1 MAKRW
6 QKILVAAIV
15 ILVAVVAVIL
25 WQGGLAR
32 GGDDVV
38 LDTGKSVFTREHIL
52 ARIDLTCRKY
62 GMTSDEL
69 YEDPGFWNQMVNDIV
84 FEYAGAEIAREY
96 AAELGFEDLTSEQRE
111 EGENY
116 AEQFYEQIA
125 TGDMDRTETLA
136 SVGFTEESL
145 LVYGQN
151 QVYEAMLKD
160 LWAQSIELSQDAT
173 EAEYQKMVNYSQK
186 MKQEIE
192 HSVEEGKMK
201 IDLSSLLQST
211 VN

>member
-15 ILVAVVAVIL
+15 ILVAVVAVVL

>member
-15 ILVAVVAVIL
+15 ILVAVVAVVL

-38 LDTGKSVFTREHIL
+38 LDTGKSVFTREYIL

-125 TGDMDRTETLA
+125 TGDMDRAETLA

-151 QVYEAMLKD
+151 QVYEAVLKD

-211 VN
+211 EN

>member
-6 QKILVAAIV
+6 QKILAAAIV
-15 ILVAVVAVIL
+15 ILFAAVTVVL
-25 WQGGLAR
+25 WQGSLA
-32 GGDDVV
+32 GNGEYVV
-38 LDTGKSVFTREHIL
+38 LDTGKNVFTREHIL

-62 GMTSDEL
+62 GLTADEL
-69 YEDPGFWNQMVNDIV
+69 YEDAGFWNQMVNDIV

-96 AAELGFEDLTSEQRE
+96 AAELGFEDLTPEQRE

-116 AEQFYEQIA
+116 AEQFYEQIG
-125 TGDMDRTETLA
+125 TGDMDRAEALA

-160 LWAQSIELSQDAT
+160 LWAQSMELSQDAM
-173 EAEYQKMVNYSQK
+173 EAEYQKLVNYSQK

-211 VN
+211 EN